1 MSGSADSSFQARKAL
16 FAGMLTIY
24 GRNPVMEALQD
35 RALTCFRLHL
45 ADSNK
50 PAPVL
55 DRMQQLARERDIE
68 ICFHGKRELSRIS
81 RNGKQDQ
88 GVAADIVCPGFI
100 QLQQYLA
107 QSHPRRQRL
116 LALDGI
122 SNPQNLGMLVRSAVA
137 GGIDGILWTPRGNAE
152 LGPLVIKAST
162 GTLYRAPII
171 RCEQL
176 PAGLRECQQAGF
188 EVRVLDAEAPDSL
201 LELTAAVSGNVIY
214 VLGNETQGVS
224 APVRQLAD
232 TSVSIPMANQVES
245 LNVAVTAA
253 LIAYLDR

>member
-1 MSGSADSSFQARKAL
+1 MPTDSPEFNDRKAL
-16 FAGMLTIY
+16 FASMLTVY
-24 GRNPVMEALQD
+24 GRNPVLEALED
-35 RALTCFRLHL
+35 PSLECFRLHL

-50 PAPVL
+50 PAPAL
-55 DRMQQLARERDIE
+55 ERMQELARQRGAE

-88 GVAADIVCPGFI
+88 GVAADIVCPGFR
-100 QLQQYLA
+100 QLEQYLE
-107 QSHPRRQRL
+107 QPQQRRQRL

-137 GGIDGILWTPRGNAE
+137 GGIDGILWSPHGNAE
-152 LGPLVIKAST
+152 LGPLAIKAST
-162 GTLYRAPII
+162 GTLYRAPIL
-171 RCEQL
+171 RCADL
-176 PAGLRECQQAGF
+176 CDGLLACREAGF
-188 EVRVLDAEAPDSL
+188 AIKVLGAEGPTNLLDVPAPDRAS
-201 LELTAAVSGNVIY
+201 VVY
-214 VLGNETQGVS
+214 VLGNETRGVS

-232 TSVSIPMANQVES
+232 STVSIPMANGVES